1 MPMPLFDAALAA
13 LALTVFVAG
22 VARGLAGFGTGM
34 IVAPIAGALYG
45 PLAAV
50 VIIVVID
57 LLPSLPVTTPALR
70 IARWREVL
78 PILAGMAVSVPAGVW
93 LLSSAPELALRLGIA
108 AVILFCAATL
118 WRGWRY
124 NGERTLPKSLGV
136 GAVAG
141 VLSGVAQIPGP
152 PVLIYW
158 LASPLPASLV
168 RANLLSVFFL
178 STFLT
183 LASLYANDLFTADT
197 VMIGLLM
204 SPVYFAGTLTG
215 WAFYSRT
222 SDALYR
228 QITLG
233 LVVLSAALSLP
244 WREISGG

>member
-118 WRGWRY
+118 WRGWR
-124 NGERTLPKSLGV
+124 
-136 GAVAG
+136 
-141 VLSGVAQIPGP
+141 
-152 PVLIYW
+152 
-158 LASPLPASLV
+158 
-168 RANLLSVFFL
+168 
-178 STFLT
+178 
-183 LASLYANDLFTADT
+183 
-197 VMIGLLM
+197 
-204 SPVYFAGTLTG
+204 
-215 WAFYSRT
+215 
-222 SDALYR
+222 
-228 QITLG
+228 
-233 LVVLSAALSLP
+233 
-244 WREISGG
+244 